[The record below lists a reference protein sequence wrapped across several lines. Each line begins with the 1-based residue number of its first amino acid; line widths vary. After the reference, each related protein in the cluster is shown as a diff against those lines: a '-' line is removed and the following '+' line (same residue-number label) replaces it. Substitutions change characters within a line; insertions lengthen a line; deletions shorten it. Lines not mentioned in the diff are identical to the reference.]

1 MDSENLKAKLD
12 AIRQR
17 DRARA
22 TGDYDLARKWAKYI
36 STVELEREVAEAEN
50 DLKPITVAR
59 IGNRVVKQEPVPP
72 GKVNWA
78 RALRDEL
85 ASRSD
90 RENIQKSS
98 G

>member
-1 MDSENLKAKLD
+1 MDDETLKAKI
-12 AIRQR
+12 AAARQR
-17 DRARA
+17 QRART
-22 TGDYDLARKWAKYI
+22 TGDYHLARQWARSI
-36 STVELEREVAEAEN
+36 TTVELEKELVEAER
-50 DLKPITVAR
+50 DLKPVALAL
-59 IGNRVVKQEPVPP
+59 IGTLVVRSQPVPP
-72 GKVNWA
+72 YQETWA

>member
-1 MDSENLKAKLD
+1 MDDETLKAKI
-12 AIRQR
+12 AAARQR
-17 DRARA
+17 QRART
-22 TGDYDLARKWAKYI
+22 TGDYHLARQWARSI
-36 STVELEREVAEAEN
+36 TTVELEREVAEAEN